1 MKRLLTT
8 LTLATSVF
16 MLSQTAHAS
25 TSYTVKKG
33 DCLSRLAKKFHV
45 SLTDLEAAN
54 HISGD
59 FIRTGDRLTIPA
71 GVDSSQTDAHT
82 IRYNVQKGD
91 TLWTIAMST
100 GTSFNA
106 IRKANHLKS
115 NKLKIG
121 QHLILPQR
129 LTQAE
134 KNLLTHLVSAEAKG
148 EPYAGQ
154 VAVATVIL
162 NRVDSPKFPNTLKG
176 VVYQK
181 TGSHYA
187 FTPVK
192 TGSINKAPTKSVE
205 KAVNEALAMRDR
217 YKGGSLYYYNPKII
231 TNTWVLSL
239 PVTVKIGHHVFA
251 K

>member
-1 MKRLLTT
+1 MKKLLTT

-16 MLSQTAHAS
+16 MLSHSAHAS
-25 TSYTVKKG
+25 STYTIKKG
-33 DCLSRLAKKFHV
+33 DSLSAISKKFHV
-45 SLTDLEAAN
+45 SVNRLKATN

-59 FIRTGDRLTIPA
+59 FIRTGYHLTIPA
-71 GVDSSQTDAHT
+71 GVDSSPTDAHVT
-82 IRYNVQKGD
+82 SYKVKKGD
-91 TLWTIAMST
+91 TLWKIAMST
-100 GTSFNA
+100 GTSFNS
-106 IRKANHLKS
+106 IKNANHLK
-115 NKLKIG
+115 NNLLNAG
-121 QHLILPQR
+121 QSLLLPQL
-129 LTQAE
+129 LTQPE
-134 KNLLTHLVSAEAKG
+134 KNLLAHLVSAEAKG

-162 NRVDSPKFPNTLKG
+162 NRVDSSKFPNTLKG

-192 TGSINKAPTKSVE
+192 TGSFNKAPTASVV

-231 TNTWVLSL
+231 TNDWILSQK
-239 PVTVKIGHHVFA
+239 VTVKIGHQVFA

>member
-1 MKRLLTT
+1 MKKLLTT

-16 MLSQTAHAS
+16 MLSHSAQAS
-25 TSYTVKKG
+25 TTYTIKNN
-33 DCLSRLAKKFHV
+33 DSLSGISKKFHV
-45 SLTDLEAAN
+45 SQTALKTAN

-59 FIRTGDRLTIPA
+59 FIRTGDHLTIPA
-71 GVDSSQTDAHT
+71 GVDSSPDNAHV
-82 IRYNVQKGD
+82 IHYKVKKGD
-91 TLWTIAMST
+91 TLWKMAMST
-100 GTSFNA
+100 GSPFNK
-106 IRKANHLKS
+106 IKKANHLKS
-115 NKLKIG
+115 NRIRVG
-121 QHLILPQR
+121 QSLVLPQL
-129 LTQAE
+129 LTQPE
-134 KNLLTHLVSAEAKG
+134 KKLLTHLVSAEAKG
-148 EPYAGQ
+148 ESYTGQ

-162 NRVDSPKFPNTLKG
+162 NRVDSSKFPNTLKG

-192 TGSINKAPTKSVE
+192 TGSINKAPTASVK

-231 TNTWVLSL
+231 SSKWVLSRH
-239 PVTVKIGHHVFA
+239 VTVKIGRHTFA